1 MLTFKDR
8 VQKFGKFLSGM
19 VMPNIGAFIA
29 WGLITALFIPTGW
42 FPNETFGTLVDPMIK
57 YLLPLLIGFT
67 GGKIVGGVRGG
78 VIGAVATTGV
88 IVGSNIPMFIGAMI
102 VGPISGYIIKKF
114 DEYVEDK
121 IPSGFEML
129 VNNFSIGILG
139 LILSIIA
146 LLVVGPVITTITGFL
161 SIGVAFII
169 SKGLLPLVSIFI
181 EPAKVLFLNN
191 AINHGILGPIGIEQV
206 QEAGKSVLFLLESNP
221 GPGLGVILAYFFF
234 SKGMVKQSATG
245 AAIIHFFGGIHEI
258 YFPYILMN
266 PILILSVILG
276 GAAGVFVFSLF
287 SVGLVAT
294 PSPGSIF
301 AILALAYK
309 GDALKIFL
317 GIVVSTIV
325 SFVVSSF
332 FMKRNSLSEEDFNNA
347 KDTMKNL
354 KQSKENNSYEHV
366 KKIVFACDAGMGS
379 SAMGASKFKNRLKK
393 QGIDINVS
401 YSSVDNI
408 EDDAQIVVTHENLK
422 SRVISNNKNVR
433 VIGIQNFLND
443 VNIENLFNE
452 IIEFY
457 KRSEKSYDIKQEQN
471 FKEHSYNNE
480 IFNENNIIL
489 DVKVSSKEEAIKVA
503 GELLF
508 KNGYVEEKYISGML
522 EREKLISTY
531 IGMGVAI
538 PHGENNVKDSVK
550 KSGIVLLQVRDG
562 VYFDNEKAYLIFGIA
577 GIGNDHI
584 KILSNIASIVEDELS
599 VKKLIDTN
607 DKKEIVDI
615 ILKNVN

>member
-1 MLTFKDR
+1 MHTFKDR

-29 WGLITALFIPTGW
+29 WGLITAFFIPTGW

-102 VGPISGYIIKKF
+102 VGPISGYVIKKF
-114 DEYVEDK
+114 DEYFEGK

-146 LLVVGPVITTITGFL
+146 LLIVGPVITTITGFL

-169 SKGLLPLVSIFI
+169 NKGLLPLVSIFI

-191 AINHGILGPIGIEQV
+191 AINHGIFGPIGIEQV
-206 QEAGKSVLFLLESNP
+206 QDAGKSILFLLESNP

-234 SKGMVKQSATG
+234 SKGMEKQSSIG

-266 PILILSVILG
+266 PMLIFGVILG
-276 GAAGVFVFSLF
+276 GAAGIFVFSLF

-294 PSPGSIF
+294 PSPGSIV
-301 AILALAYK
+301 AIFALAYR
-309 GDALKIFL
+309 GDTLKILL
-317 GIVVSTIV
+317 GIFVSTIV

-332 FMKRNSLSEEDFNNA
+332 FIKRNSLSEEDFNNA
-347 KDTMKNL
+347 KDTVKKL
-354 KQSKENNSYEHV
+354 KQSKENNNYEHV

-393 QGIDINVS
+393 QGIEINVS

-422 SRVISNNKNVR
+422 SRIISNNKNIR

-452 IIEFY
+452 IVEFY
-457 KRSEKSYDIKQEQN
+457 KSIEKSYYIKEGQN
-471 FKEHSYNNE
+471 FNKYYYNSE

-489 DVKVSSKEEAIKVA
+489 DVKVLSKEEAIKVA

-508 KNGYVEEKYISGML
+508 KNGYVEEIYISGML

-550 KSGIVLLQVRDG
+550 KSGIVLLQVRNG

-584 KILSNIASIVEDELS
+584 KILSNIASIVEDETS
-599 VKKLIDTN
+599 VKKLIYTD
-607 DKKEIVDI
+607 DKKEIIDM
-615 ILKNVN
+615 ILKNIN

>member
-88 IVGSNIPMFIGAMI
+88 IVGSDIPMFIGAMI

-206 QEAGKSVLFLLESNP
+206 QEAGKSILFLLESNP

-309 GDALKIFL
+309 GDALKILL

-401 YSSVDNI
+401 YSSVDSI
-408 EDDAQIVVTHENLK
+408 EGDTQIVVTHENLK

-457 KRSEKSYDIKQEQN
+457 KSSEKSYDIKEEQN

-489 DVKVSSKEEAIKVA
+489 DVKVSSKEEAIKIA

-584 KILSNIASIVEDELS
+584 KILSNIASIVEDENS
-599 VKKLIDTN
+599 VKKLIETN
-607 DKKEIVDI
+607 DKKEIIDI

>member
-78 VIGAVATTGV
+78 VIGAVVTTGV
-88 IVGSNIPMFIGAMI
+88 IVGSDIPMFIGAMI

-206 QEAGKSVLFLLESNP
+206 QEVGKSVLFLLESNP

-309 GDALKIFL
+309 GDALKILL

-354 KQSKENNSYEHV
+354 KQSKENNSYEHA

-408 EDDAQIVVTHENLK
+408 EGDAQIVVTHENLK

-457 KRSEKSYDIKQEQN
+457 KSSEKSYDIKQEQN

-584 KILSNIASIVEDELS
+584 KILSNIASIVEDENS
-599 VKKLIDTN
+599 VKKLIETN
-607 DKKEIVDI
+607 DKKEIIDI

>member
-169 SKGLLPLVSIFI
+169 SKGLLPLISIFI

-206 QEAGKSVLFLLESNP
+206 QEAGKSILFLLESNP

-309 GDALKIFL
+309 GDALKILL
-317 GIVVSTIV
+317 GIVISTIV
-325 SFVVSSF
+325 SFVVASF
-332 FMKRNSLSEEDFNNA
+332 FIKRSSLSEEDFNNA

-457 KRSEKSYDIKQEQN
+457 KRSEKSYDIKEEQN
-471 FKEHSYNNE
+471 FKEYSYNSE
-480 IFNENNIIL
+480 IFNEDNIIL

-584 KILSNIASIVEDELS
+584 KILSNIASTVEDETS
-599 VKKLIDTN
+599 VKKLIETN